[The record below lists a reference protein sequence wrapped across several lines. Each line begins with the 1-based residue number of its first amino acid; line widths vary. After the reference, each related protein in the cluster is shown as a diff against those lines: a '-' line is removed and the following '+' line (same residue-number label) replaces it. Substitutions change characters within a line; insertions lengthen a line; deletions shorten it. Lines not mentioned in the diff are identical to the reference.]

1 MNIFNKLLYDLIK
14 YRATVHLI
22 PVQEGL
28 AKIDNGVCFMGTQ
41 LDIDD
46 VAAQS
51 PLARKELDELRN
63 KVDELQEELDKLR
76 KKLKAEGI
84 GVAVLVSNEIK
95 AWFPEFTEEVR
106 NWCTENYF
114 GQWLTLPAYEPSI
127 KPFTKEELQR
137 IEDVAA
143 MLETKLR
150 IRYSEEAVTL
160 NAHDGYSVYA
170 TPKL

>member
-1 MNIFNKLLYDLIK
+1 MAPIYGQN
-14 YRATVHLI
+14 RA
-22 PVQEGL
+22 
-28 AKIDNGVCFMGTQ
+28 N
-41 LDIDD
+41 
-46 VAAQS
+46 S
-51 PLARKELDELRN
+51 PLLCRTQSL
-63 KVDELQEELDKLR
+63 LR
-76 KKLKAEGI
+76 KQGDPALSHLPAEP
-84 GVAVLVSNEIK
+84 V
-95 AWFPEFTEEVR
+95 VR

-114 GQWLTLPAYEPSI
+114 GKWLTLPAYEPSI